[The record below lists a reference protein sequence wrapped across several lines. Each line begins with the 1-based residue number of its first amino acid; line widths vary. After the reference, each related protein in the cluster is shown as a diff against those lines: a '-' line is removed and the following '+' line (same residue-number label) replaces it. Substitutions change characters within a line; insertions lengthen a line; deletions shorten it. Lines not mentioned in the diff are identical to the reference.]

1 MKRVFYIVM
10 ISISVW
16 GCSADDAVL
25 PSNNVIPN
33 IRYISITPEIVN
45 QFTDS
50 VIVTFEYE
58 DGDGD
63 LGHKNPDILLL
74 EVQDARLTNP
84 DFYYVPPMAPIGSNI
99 KIKGS
104 MQLRLR
110 NTFLLGSG
118 GDERTQYDI
127 RMKDRAGNWSNY
139 IQTKEITIKK

>member
-1 MKRVFYIVM
+1 
-10 ISISVW
+10 
-16 GCSADDAVL
+16 
-25 PSNNVIPN
+25 
-33 IRYISITPEIVN
+33 
-45 QFTDS
+45 
-50 VIVTFEYE
+50 
-58 DGDGD
+58 
-63 LGHKNPDILLL
+63 
-74 EVQDARLTNP
+74 
-84 DFYYVPPMAPIGSNI
+84 MAPIGSNI